1 MSDASRSMVDRL
13 PAWLVKLSLFA
24 VSVRV
29 KPVIADRTGVS
40 LTPVMLAVNVC
51 EALAAPSDTDRV
63 KSSDAFDVRPSIAE
77 SFGT

>member
-1 MSDASRSMVDRL
+1 ML
-13 PAWLVKLSLFA
+13 KLSSLE

-40 LTPVMLAVNVC
+40 LTPVMLAVRVC
-51 EALAAPSDTDRV
+51 EALAVPSETDRV
-63 KSSDAFDVRPSIAE
+63 KSSDAFDVSPSIAE